1 MIFLYIYIGFSVLTF
16 VMTIIQSYLVSKQL
30 KRRYPDLVSKFNKNN
45 KQSVLEKVFSYI
57 KTFVSCFVPIINMG
71 IFYVALFENNKVEEK
86 VLNKMKEDIKEG
98 FYDGGK

>member
-30 KRRYPDLVSKFNKNN
+30 ERRYPDLVSKFNKNN

-57 KTFVSCFVPIINMG
+57 KIFVSCFVPIINMG
-71 IFYVALFENNKVEEK
+71 IFYVELFENNKVEEK
-86 VLNKMKEDIKEG
+86 VLNKMKEDIKE
-98 FYDGGK
+98 

>member
-16 VMTIIQSYLVSKQL
+16 VMTIIQSDLVFKQL
-30 KRRYPDLVSKFNKNN
+30 ERRYPDLVSKFNKNN

-57 KTFVSCFVPIINMG
+57 KIFVSCFVPIINMG
-71 IFYVALFENNKVEEK
+71 IFYVTLFENNKVEEK

-98 FYDGGK
+98 F

>member
-86 VLNKMKEDIKEG
+86 ALNKMKEDIKEG
-98 FYDGGK
+98 F

>member
-16 VMTIIQSYLVSKQL
+16 IMTIIQSDLVFKQL
-30 KRRYPDLVSKFNKNN
+30 ERRYPDLVSKFNKNN

-57 KTFVSCFVPIINMG
+57 KIFVSCFVPIINMG
-71 IFYVALFENNKVEEK
+71 IFYVILFENNKVEEK

-98 FYDGGK
+98 F